1 MGTRASALAL
11 AQSKAFAAELERT
24 HRRLGLRVEVVPIT
38 TSGDKDRRSP
48 LKSFGGTGVFVK
60 ELERALTEKR
70 IDFAVHS
77 LKDLPLRQPKGLM
90 LAAISKREDVRDVL
104 VMRAGARLAAGS
116 VVGTGSLRRR
126 AQLVLMHAELMFI
139 EMRGN
144 VETRMRKVA
153 DGVCDATLLAHAGLK
168 RLGWCVPAKGLTL
181 RLKGA
186 ASALRLQLLSTTQML
201 PAPGQGA
208 LGIECR
214 VADRVARRLLGA
226 LNDPCTAASTDA
238 ERACLAGVGGGCD
251 LPLGAY
257 AKPNHARH
265 RLELQALLALPDG
278 RGKAFAALN
287 GPPSNAVGLG
297 RRAGKLLCSSPVGKS
312 IQKGSLK

>member
-1 MGTRASALAL
+1 
-11 AQSKAFAAELERT
+11 
-24 HRRLGLRVEVVPIT
+24 
-38 TSGDKDRRSP
+38 
-48 LKSFGGTGVFVK
+48 
-60 ELERALTEKR
+60 
-70 IDFAVHS
+70 
-77 LKDLPLRQPKGLM
+77 
-90 LAAISKREDVRDVL
+90 
-104 VMRAGARLAAGS
+104 MRAGAKLTAGS

-126 AQLVLMHAELMFI
+126 AQLALMHSGLMFI

-144 VETRMRKVA
+144 VETRLRKVA

-168 RLGWCVPAKGLTL
+168 RLGWCVPAMGLTL

-214 VADRVARRLLGA
+214 AADRVARKLLGA
-226 LNDPCTAASTDA
+226 LNDPCTAAATSA

-257 AKPNHARH
+257 AKPNHAQH

-287 GPPSNAVGLG
+287 GPPSCAVQLG
-297 RRAGKLLCSSPVGKS
+297 RRAGRLLCSSPVGKA
-312 IQKGSLK
+312 IRKGID